1 MGVAE
6 NDVRG
11 FDAAL
16 KNFVDVATYVS
27 HKVIIYKGVVLR
39 WFAGAVWMRNTGME
53 SAGIGGAEG
62 NVIGWRRG
70 ELK

>member
-1 MGVAE
+1 MMGVAE
-6 NDVRG
+6 DDVSG

-27 HKVIIYKGVVLR
+27 HEVIIYKGVMLR
-39 WFAGAVWMRNTGME
+39 WFAGAVGMKKTGME

-62 NVIGWRRG
+62 NVIGWRR
-70 ELK
+70 